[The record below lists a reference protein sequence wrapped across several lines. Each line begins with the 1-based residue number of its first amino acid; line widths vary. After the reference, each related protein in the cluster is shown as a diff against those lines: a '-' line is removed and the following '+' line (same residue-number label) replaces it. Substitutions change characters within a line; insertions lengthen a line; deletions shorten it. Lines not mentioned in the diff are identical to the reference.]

1 MGGKCRSRL
10 LAASCSLPLKIR
22 LLTDAC
28 VGTAATQPGLM
39 SRRSFLMVGRICAVF
54 LLAFCVV
61 TPLKSF
67 CVSFGPA
74 SPRIVR
80 HGPALPRRPYR
91 YTEVLPRIPC
101 PPALL
106 APPQVPYVLDLRAIL
121 RSIIW
126 RLAPDGQIHLD
137 ALMGEFGPAPSG
149 DYLEVGGGGPF
160 SVGDRTYLRVDL
172 LGDPPAPPETSSED
186 GSSDDGSGDSDGSAD
201 EPDPP
206 RPPPPPTGSRNY
218 RL

>member
-28 VGTAATQPGLM
+28 GWHCSHTARVNVPAQLLDGGEDL
-39 SRRSFLMVGRICAVF
+39 RCFLAGVLRGDA
-54 LLAFCVV
+54 
-61 TPLKSF
+61 LKKF

-74 SPRIVR
+74 SPRILR

-106 APPQVPYVLDLRAIL
+106 APPCTGPIRTGPTCQRPLGTTLKLVV
-121 RSIIW
+121 
-126 RLAPDGQIHLD
+126 APLQCW
-137 ALMGEFGPAPSG
+137 
-149 DYLEVGGGGPF
+149 
-160 SVGDRTYLRVDL
+160 
-172 LGDPPAPPETSSED
+172 
-186 GSSDDGSGDSDGSAD
+186 
-201 EPDPP
+201 
-206 RPPPPPTGSRNY
+206 
-218 RL
+218 